1 MSHTILKRNIS
12 VVAVLAFWTVLPAYA
27 ACNNLKN
34 WLEAPSSESKFFIN
48 EESKVYYR
56 KSWLA
61 SPAVGYIDPYPIPL
75 EKELRDKGQKVNF
88 PEDGANLIYY
98 EPDEKGEWRI
108 CREDRWEINRAG
120 GTDAPKNVALNAS
133 RQYKSSSKNLKQL
146 PADYSLWYSKQYFY
160 DAYGRRERET
170 EWSRLSNDKASPI
183 DVQCFRYD
191 EQGRVILSL
200 EPITTKVCTSGEPD
214 VRDSWTRYK
223 FGEHKGQPVVL
234 LKETHT
240 SKADGT
246 WKKRFDHVS
255 AAVAPD
261 DASGVAKADSY
272 KGVTEIYGSN
282 YGKLD
287 DNAANTV
294 LNVFDSWSGA
304 SYFFTKPPV
313 PLAVLENPDLIY
325 QYERRRRTYVDG
337 QHITLFELFKPNEHI
352 SRHRYYTLDGLLLRH
367 EQLDEKGRV
376 TRIITINDY
385 RQPRPGP
392 HPDVD
397 DKQLSANAGITLT
410 GHQIYHRVY
419 ELDAKGKY
427 KLVAISWNRE
437 RYPLIGLIK
446 FKKTSIEFADIVYG
460 TPNGKEK
467 WKTRDAFEKAFDHS
481 WRAAHVFPDLR

>member
-1 MSHTILKRNIS
+1 MTTMALKWQIY
-12 VVAVLAFWTVLPAYA
+12 AGLIFLAATSAHATCTNP
-27 ACNNLKN
+27 KN
-34 WLEAPSSESKFFIN
+34 WLDAPGNDTKVFLDYRPIGRGQGYFNESPI
-48 EESKVYYR
+48 
-56 KSWLA
+56 
-61 SPAVGYIDPYPIPL
+61 VGYIAPYPEPL
-75 EKELRDKGQKVNF
+75 EKAMRDEQQQVNL
-88 PEDGANLIYY
+88 PADGAKLTYY
-98 EPDEKGEWRI
+98 EPDGKGEWRI
-108 CREDRWEINRAG
+108 CREDQWGINRTG
-120 GTDAPKNVALNAS
+120 DTNTTSKSVLLITE
-133 RQYKSSSKNLKQL
+133 RYKSSHKNSRIL
-146 PADYSLWYSKQYFY
+146 PADYTLRYSKQYFY
-160 DAYGRRERET
+160 DAKGRRKKET
-170 EWSRLSNDKASPI
+170 EWFHEDQTAHPI
-183 DVQCFRYD
+183 DIQCYRYD
-191 EQGRVILSL
+191 EKGRVILSL
-200 EPITTKVCTSGEPD
+200 HPQTTKFCTEGEPD
-214 VRDSWTRYK
+214 LRDSWTRYK
-223 FGEHKGQPVVL
+223 FGEYKYQPVIL
-234 LKETHT
+234 LKESHLGQE
-240 SKADGT
+240 DGT
-246 WKKRFDHVS
+246 WEKDFFHVN
-255 AAVAPD
+255 AAVAPND
-261 DASGVAKADSY
+261 GAGAAEANSH
-272 KGVTEIYGSN
+272 KGVTQIYGSN

-294 LNVFDSWSGA
+294 LNVFNSWSGA

-337 QHITLFELFKPNEHI
+337 QHITLFELFKANEHI

-437 RYPLIGLIK
+437 RYPLVGLIK

-467 WKTRDAFEKAFDHS
+467 WKTRDSFEKAFDHS
-481 WRAAHVFPDLR
+481 WRATHVFPDLR